1 MPEVILY
8 VAASVDGYIARP
20 DGSVDWLE
28 TLPEPGSEPES
39 EPEPESGLEPGP
51 EPEPEPAGGQVEDYG
66 YGEFIAGVGV
76 VLMGRV
82 TYEQILSF
90 GVDYPYPGTAGY
102 VFSRNRAWEQ
112 DDNVRFVDGD
122 DISGLV
128 ARLKAEQ
135 DKNLWLVGGGQ
146 LVREFLRLDLIDR
159 IELFILPIILGE
171 GIPLFPPATPQ
182 RDLTLT
188 DCRAYATGMAQLTY
202 RRAPVQGDSGVV

>member
-20 DGSVDWLE
+20 DGSVDWLDD
-28 TLPEPGSEPES
+28 LPQPGAELEPGSK
-39 EPEPESGLEPGP
+39 L
-51 EPEPEPAGGQVEDYG
+51 EPAGGQVEDEDYG

-90 GVDYPYPGTAGY
+90 GVDYPYPGTSGY
-102 VFSRNRAWEQ
+102 VFSRNRAGEQ
-112 DDNVRFVDGD
+112 DDNVRFVAGD

-128 ARLKAEQ
+128 ARLKVEQ

-159 IELFILPIILGE
+159 IELFILPVILGE

-188 DCRAYATGMAQLTY
+188 DCRAYATGMARLTY
-202 RRAPVQGDSGVV
+202 RRAPV

>member
-20 DGSVDWLE
+20 DGSVDWLDD
-28 TLPEPGSEPES
+28 LPEPGPEPES
-39 EPEPESGLEPGP
+39 EPET
-51 EPEPEPAGGQVEDYG
+51 AGGQVEDEDYG

-90 GVDYPYPGTAGY
+90 GVDYPYPGTSGY
-102 VFSRNRAWEQ
+102 VFSRNRAGEQ
-112 DDNVRFVDGD
+112 DDNVRFVAGD
-122 DISGLV
+122 DIGGLV
-128 ARLKAEQ
+128 ARLKVEQ

-159 IELFILPIILGE
+159 IELFILPVILGE

-182 RDLTLT
+182 RGLALT

-202 RRAPVQGDSGVV
+202 RRAPV